1 MSGQKKKGR
10 CRPVLLLLFVLC
22 AVCLFMV
29 LRPGP
34 KTELIMEHTP
44 LETGFTI
51 LESGSPGKTVLVVG
65 GIHGDETSGWMAADQ
80 LKKRRK
86 LKSGTLII
94 LSPANAPGSRNG
106 ERNVEQYRDL
116 NRSFPGD
123 KNRDLTDG
131 LAASIF
137 LKIREYSP
145 DLVIDLHEAYRE
157 GSGRDFLGNSLIITD
172 SGTIDQLVFDLI
184 VESQDG
190 TIKTSAPFSCYNGT
204 PAGSLNRTVTE
215 TLGIPAVTVEVS
227 QEEPLETRIRNQ
239 IAVVERI
246 LGYYSME

>member
-1 MSGQKKKGR
+1 MSEQKKKGR
-10 CRPVLLLLFVLC
+10 YRPVLLLFLILC
-22 AVCLFMV
+22 TLCLIAV
-29 LRPGP
+29 LRPGQ

-51 LESGSPGKTVLVVG
+51 VESGSPGKTVLVVG
-65 GIHGDETSGWMAADQ
+65 GIHGDESSGWMAADQ
-80 LKKRRK
+80 LKKHRK

-106 ERNVEQYRDL
+106 ERNVEQHRDL

-123 KNRDLTDG
+123 KNRDLTDE

-145 DLVIDLHEAYRE
+145 DLVVDLHEAYRE

-172 SGTIDQLVFDLI
+172 SGTMDQLVFDLI

-190 TIKTSAPFSCYNGT
+190 TLKTSAPFSCYNGT
-204 PAGSLNRTVTE
+204 PSGSLNRTVTE
-215 TLGIPAVTVEVS
+215 MLGIPAVTVEVS

-239 IAVVERI
+239 LAIVNRI